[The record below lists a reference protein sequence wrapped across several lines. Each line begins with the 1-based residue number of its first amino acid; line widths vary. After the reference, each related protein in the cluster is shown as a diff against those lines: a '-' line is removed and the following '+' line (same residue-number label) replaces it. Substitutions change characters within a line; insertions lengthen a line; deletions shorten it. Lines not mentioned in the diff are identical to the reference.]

1 MVTLLTTEYKQYEH
15 ITRDVSSNTQHT
27 RNLKDRA
34 SASLSR
40 KLDEVRESRYISC
53 YTLVTQTSEP
63 TDVGHGDPGYSNT
76 ACNTLKAEIQTL
88 RTENDCLKRDLAG
101 AKTKLDEDARTIR
114 GLEEKVRLLKLQR
127 QVSQKSPDVSR
138 ATRNR
143 FMRSHSAGV
152 SSIGASTVT
161 QEQFYTPSSSH
172 DIDLIR
178 TTADYSNGSATPISP
193 RTSAT
198 STGYTIL
205 HHLDVDAIDLMSP
218 SGAFSG
224 LASARA
230 NAHFDIEAF
239 GKQGDTE
246 QQLASSEDSHTPH
259 HPHTPEDE
267 APQRQP
273 TSLRGLLQQDSLKRK
288 RISTGELAP
297 VERPSK
303 RQLLVTDEHEPF
315 TQRFTS
321 PSPPAQLITPCDTT
335 VERTR
340 KRKRMSP
347 DEAASTDRPAK
358 RLPRSLRAVAH
369 TGTNMD
375 TPKPVESEPMVSP
388 CTYLLD
394 RRRQVQIGE
403 QGDAVTSARPL
414 VATEPLGQRMENLA
428 VHGSQAMSSANSV
441 PLGST
446 EQVESEV
453 NQRSPLLR
461 TQSSPSQSGI
471 TFMLSDSLYG
481 SPSVQEDD
489 VECFERGGHAMLAAS
504 DPTPYGDDAS
514 SEIEDVPI
522 QSSEANIEE
531 AVATSTDHQETS
543 SPDHHRTKSEVG
555 GTYRESDKPRLEGPV
570 EEVDQVRPNA
580 NEAGEAGETVQSV
593 DEAEEDDRAESDKQ
607 AEHTHQATAGREAHS
622 QNNTEVDEGAESDA
636 EADGNALSD
645 AAAEGDGRAMTE
657 EDRISQTPA
666 SGRHY
671 TSSGSTRVSDCI
683 MLPSQSRTA
692 MTDEAPSP
700 DVRVAPRQKATKKAT
715 GITRSTQQGPQAA
728 PGPRQ
733 RRKKVES
740 TKCTQQ
746 LSERTSTAEER
757 GDGGSLSSNEDGVVQ
772 DPLIRRMQLT
782 RESYEEFGFDIDL
795 VFRHE
800 FPDFEPCG
808 ISLAKS
814 AKLTTLSEGTV
825 AKLKLRADAIKD
837 HLRRFMQEECMDQE
851 VNLLRSL
858 LMRKDIHPGH
868 SDPIIVS
875 TTIYQQR
882 KGCRDVVNLCDFEM
896 YSCMIVLRATNRQ
909 GFEALKQK
917 IADEKE
923 ITYLDDLRDIYHCVH
938 CILDRLDLAWHGLH
952 LLLALFLLR
961 IPMRKLTPLFAAA
974 TRPAGIELLS
984 RELNKPDFS
993 GPCLRFLR
1001 SLLARA
1007 KLSNEPELR
1016 FPSPLEKLEEWY
1028 GSGVP

>member
-1 MVTLLTTEYKQYEH
+1 MSRDIPAQVTMHDGAETDEHSPLYEQQSTRKTTTALDTEDFLSTSIAHEDRPVRNVRLPQFDDEVNVCSTRSPGRESAVHENYEH
-15 ITRDVSSNTQHT
+15 ITRDVSSSTQHT
-27 RNLKDRA
+27 LNLEDRA

-40 KLDEVRESRYISC
+40 KLDE
-53 YTLVTQTSEP
+53 TLETQTSEP

-76 ACNTLKAEIQTL
+76 AYNTLKAENQTL
-88 RTENDCLKRDLAG
+88 RTENDCLKRDLSEARI
-101 AKTKLDEDARTIR
+101 KLDEDARTIR
-114 GLEEKVRLLKLQR
+114 GLEEKVRLLEFQR
-127 QVSQKSPDVSR
+127 QVSQESPDVTR

-143 FMRSHSAGV
+143 FMRSHSGGV

-178 TTADYSNGSATPISP
+178 TTAAYSNDPATPISP

-205 HHLDVDAIDLMSP
+205 HHLDVDAINLTSP

-239 GKQGDTE
+239 SKRRDTE
-246 QQLASSEDSHTPH
+246 QQLASPEDSHTPH

-267 APQRQP
+267 VPQRQP
-273 TSLRGLLQQDSLKRK
+273 TSLRGPLQQGSLKRR

-321 PSPPAQLITPCDTT
+321 PSPPAQLITPSDTT

-369 TGTNMD
+369 TGTNME
-375 TPKPVESEPMVSP
+375 TPKPVKSEPMISP
-388 CTYLLD
+388 CTDLLD

-403 QGDAVTSARPL
+403 QGDAVTFARPP
-414 VATEPLGQRMENLA
+414 VTTGPLGQRMGNLA
-428 VHGSQAMSSANSV
+428 VDGLQAVSSANSV

-453 NQRSPLLR
+453 NQRSSLLR
-461 TQSSPSQSGI
+461 TQSSPSQSCI

-481 SPSVQEDD
+481 SPSVKEDG
-489 VECFERGGHAMLAAS
+489 VECFERGRHALLAAS
-504 DPTPYGDDAS
+504 DPALYGDDAS
-514 SEIEDVPI
+514 PEIGDVPF
-522 QSSEANIEE
+522 QSSETNIEE
-531 AVATSTDHQETS
+531 AVATSTDHQGTS
-543 SPDHHRTKSEVG
+543 NPVQHRTKSEVG
-555 GTYRESDKPRLEGPV
+555 GTYRESDEPRPEGPV
-570 EEVDQVRPNA
+570 EEVDQVRTNA
-580 NEAGEAGETVQSV
+580 NEAGEAEEIVQSV
-593 DEAEEDDRAESDKQ
+593 DEAEEDDRAESDEQ
-607 AEHTHQATAGREAHS
+607 AEYTHQAAAGREEHS
-622 QNNTEVDEGAESDA
+622 QNNTEADEGAESDA

-645 AAAEGDGRAMTE
+645 AAAEEDGRAMTE
-657 EDRISQTPA
+657 EDCTIQTLA
-666 SGRHY
+666 SERHC
-671 TSSGSTRVSDCI
+671 TSSGSTRMSDCI
-683 MLPSQSRTA
+683 MLPSHSRTA
-692 MTDEAPSP
+692 MNDEALSP

-728 PGPRQ
+728 PGPRR

-740 TKCTQQ
+740 TKRTQQ
-746 LSERTSTAEER
+746 LSEITSTAEER
-757 GDGGSLSSNEDGVVQ
+757 EEGGSLSSNEDGIVQ

-782 RESYEEFGFDIDL
+782 RESYREFGFDIDL

-814 AKLTTLSEGTV
+814 AKLTALSEGTV

-837 HLRRFMQEECMDQE
+837 HLRCFTQEERMDQE
-851 VNLLRSL
+851 VNLLRCL
-858 LMRKDIHPGH
+858 LKRKDIHPGH
-868 SDPIIVS
+868 SDPIAVS

-882 KGCRDVVNLCDFEM
+882 KGCRDMLNLYDFEM
-896 YSCMIVLRATNRQ
+896 YSCMIVLRATNRP
-909 GFEALKQK
+909 GVRL
-917 IADEKE
+917 
-923 ITYLDDLRDIYHCVH
+923 LHRVH
-938 CILDRLDLAWHGLH
+938 AHVTC
-952 LLLALFLLR
+952 
-961 IPMRKLTPLFAAA
+961 
-974 TRPAGIELLS
+974 
-984 RELNKPDFS
+984 
-993 GPCLRFLR
+993 
-1001 SLLARA
+1001 
-1007 KLSNEPELR
+1007 
-1016 FPSPLEKLEEWY
+1016 
-1028 GSGVP
+1028 